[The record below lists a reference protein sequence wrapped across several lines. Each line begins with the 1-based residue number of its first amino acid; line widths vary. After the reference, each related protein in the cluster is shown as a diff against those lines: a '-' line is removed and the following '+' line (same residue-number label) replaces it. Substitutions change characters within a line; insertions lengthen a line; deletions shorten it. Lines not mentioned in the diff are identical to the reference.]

1 MYEYENGDG
10 MFDPIDTS
18 SSRRTSRRSFL
29 AAAATVGGGLY
40 FSYMGI
46 FSKKS
51 ATAEAGTQQK
61 PATNQTPQEVDIVE
75 FTDSGERK
83 ETVHVPKLVKTENEW
98 KQQLSPGAYNVTRE
112 EGTERAFTGEYWNN
126 HEQGIYRCICCGT
139 ALFSS
144 GTKFESGTGWP
155 SFYQPIAE
163 ENVEKIDD
171 TTFGIRRTA
180 VECTR
185 CDAHLGHVFNDGPRP
200 TGQRYCMNSASLK
213 FVKKA

>member
-1 MYEYENGDG
+1 
-10 MFDPIDTS
+10 MFKTYLDEDRRTNKT
-18 SSRRTSRRSFL
+18 SRRTFL
-29 AAAATVGGGLY
+29 LSAAGVGGGLY
-40 FSYMGI
+40 FWSMGI
-46 FSKKS
+46 FSKKTE
-51 ATAEAGTQQK
+51 TAEAGMQK
-61 PATNQTPQEVDIVE
+61 PAGTPGEVTVVE

-83 ETVHVPKLVKTENEW
+83 DTVHVPKLVKSEDEW
-98 KQQLSPGAYNVTRE
+98 KQQLSPQAFNVTRH
-112 EGTERAFTGEYWNN
+112 EGTEPAFTGQYWNN

-144 GTKFESGTGWP
+144 ETKFESGTGWP

-171 TTFGIRRTA
+171 TTFGMRRTA

>member
-1 MYEYENGDG
+1 
-10 MFDPIDTS
+10 MFNPIETS
-18 SSRRTSRRSFL
+18 SSRKTSRRAFL
-29 AAAATVGGGLY
+29 AAAATLGGGLY

-46 FSKKS
+46 FSKKT
-51 ATAEAGTQQK
+51 ATAEAG
-61 PATNQTPQEVDIVE
+61 PAHKQPSGAPQEVDIVE
-75 FTDSGERK
+75 FTDSGDRK
-83 ETVHVPKLVKTENEW
+83 ETVHVPKLVKSENEW

-112 EGTERAFTGEYWNN
+112 DGTEMAFTGEYWNN
-126 HEQGIYRCICCGT
+126 HEQGIYRCVCCGT

-144 GTKFESGTGWP
+144 DTKFESGTGWP

-163 ENVEKIDD
+163 ENVEQIDD
-171 TTFGIRRTA
+171 TTFGMRRTA